1 MSEDNIT
8 VYVLVK
14 KLKKLLAIYIPVY
27 VRMLN
32 PLLTRIMI
40 SVLIKPG
47 NYRNVK
53 IWLAL

>member
-1 MSEDNIT
+1 MSEDKTT

-14 KLKKLLAIYIPVY
+14 KLKKLLAICIPVY

-32 PLLTRIMI
+32 PLMTRIMI

-47 NYRNVK
+47 N
-53 IWLAL
+53 